1 MDTPP
6 QEPAPASSRGITV
19 QFRFTR
25 THAYLALAVVLAAI
39 VWPAYAYYRTP
50 RPGSLDP
57 VQYAPLN
64 RAVLGGKILTEPVT
78 IRDTT
83 RFTLAVAHVLNR
95 EAAGLIQVSTTHP
108 GLRRGDEVTVV
119 GDLRQVQAGGFG
131 DYLRN
136 RGIFSTV
143 RAERITV
150 QEAAPAVPFVGSGPG
165 SSAPSSPAPTGSS
178 D

>member
-6 QEPAPASSRGITV
+6 QGITV
-19 QFRFTR
+19 QFRLTR

-50 RPGSLDP
+50 RPGPRDP

-64 RAVLGGKILTEPVT
+64 RAVLAGKIVTEPVT

-95 EAAGLIQVSTTHP
+95 EASGLIQVRTTHA
-108 GLRRGDEVTVV
+108 GLRRGDEVAVV

-136 RGIFSTV
+136 RGIFATV

-150 QEAAPAVPFVGSGPG
+150 KESAPPVPFVEPGPG
-165 SSAPSSPAPTGSS
+165 SSAPISPAPTANS